1 MVIFPF
7 SDIKKIYLL
16 MGVPEL
22 KHFIQSVGL
31 PVFQHDYRGKNQ
43 THMGV

>member
-1 MVIFPF
+1 
-7 SDIKKIYLL
+7 